1 MVGLGVLDTEFEDVE
16 PIVDLEVFA
25 HVLHVERIELGLC
38 LAQRSLHLARLQY
51 LMRMIGRNAQ
61 RLSSIYDILAQT
73 QRERGDTLVGLFVA
87 DGVVVDRP
95 QHTREVGV
103 EAVAILVAHHLLQYH
118 RHLLLVYHVARGGHV
133 CLGVAV
139 EYRGIYALDGTR
151 QHLQHGILVGE
162 IGYHVGRVDAGEG
175 LIVCVFEQR

>member
-1 MVGLGVLDTEFEDVE
+1 MW
-16 PIVDLEVFA
+16 
-25 HVLHVERIELGLC
+25 
-38 LAQRSLHLARLQY
+38 
-51 LMRMIGRNAQ
+51 MIGRNAQ

-133 CLGVAV
+133 GLGVAV
-139 EYRGIYALDGTR
+139 EYRGIYALDGVDAFDR
-151 QHLQHGILVGE
+151 LEQQAQHLVLVVDVGD
-162 IGYHVGRVDAGEG
+162 HVGRVDAGEG